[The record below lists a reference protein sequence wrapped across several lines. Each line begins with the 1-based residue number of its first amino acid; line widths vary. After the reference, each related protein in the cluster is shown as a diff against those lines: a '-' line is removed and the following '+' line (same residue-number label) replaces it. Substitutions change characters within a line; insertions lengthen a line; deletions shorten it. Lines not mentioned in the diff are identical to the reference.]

1 MEEGINMKKK
11 QVIAIIATVVVIA
24 GAGSAIVYA
33 NYNGRYDVKKE
44 TVIIEYGSTYT
55 KTEASRN
62 LDANE
67 KNIKNSKFDFSK
79 VDTMKEGTYKVTATC
94 GKKKVSYKIQVK
106 DTVNPEV
113 KLKPDIRV
121 VVGKEL
127 CSRDIAE
134 KIEDLAGIESIAF
147 RDGQTETTAE
157 LQEGET
163 IAPIFCKYDK
173 VGTME
178 NVLVVTDKNGN
189 ITEMPF
195 TVTVIED
202 YAAHVQ
208 GIADRTVT
216 VGDQVDWMKGVTYDD
231 KILSVTPDTNGVDL
245 NKPGTYKVKYTILG
259 NDNTTKVE
267 KEITV
272 TVKEKPKTNTQT
284 SGTNSSSGG
293 SRTSISSSNKGSSSG
308 GSYSK
313 GSSSGSNST
322 NSGNSGNSSS
332 GTGSGGSSSGGWN
345 PGQSWGGSTTV
356 SGNFHE
362 ENGGSYEGG
371 TWNPFG

>member
-1 MEEGINMKKK
+1 
-11 QVIAIIATVVVIA
+11 
-24 GAGSAIVYA
+24 
-33 NYNGRYDVKKE
+33 
-44 TVIIEYGSTYT
+44 
-55 KTEASRN
+55 
-62 LDANE
+62 
-67 KNIKNSKFDFSK
+67 
-79 VDTMKEGTYKVTATC
+79 MKEGTYKVTATC

-231 KILSVTPDTNGVDL
+231 KILSVTPDTSSVDI
-245 NKPGTYKVKYTILG
+245 NKAGTYKVKYTILG

-284 SGTNSSSGG
+284 SGTS
-293 SRTSISSSNKGSSSG
+293 
-308 GSYSK
+308 
-313 GSSSGSNST
+313 SSSGSSRTSSGSSNTGSSSRGSYSGGGSSSSGST
-322 NSGNSGNSSS
+322 NSGNSGSSSS
-332 GTGSGGSSSGGWN
+332 GTGNGGNTGGSSSGGWN
-345 PGQSWGGSTTV
+345 PGQSWDGTQTDEGYIDGGSEE
-356 SGNFHE
+356 SGGNT
-362 ENGGSYEGG
+362 GQSG